1 MPTALIALALFIA
14 VIVIWNVVVKRN
26 MGEAMI
32 LGFLSTLIFAGTQ
45 APTVAVESLVD
56 ASGSE
61 VLYAAAGFVFMTH
74 MIERTGAVG
83 RLVQILSSSIGKMR
97 GGPAL
102 VDVAAS
108 GAMGALVGGSNTGNA
123 AASGSITGPWMVK
136 SGWSSSRA
144 ATVIAGNA
152 GLGASLPPSAS
163 MIIMIGFAGSLVT
176 TSEVYLALLVAGIY
190 QVVWRLILTL
200 WFVYKDGIK
209 ADPLSVKMTLAQAL
223 RNGWPTLFIVLGALI
238 PIFVTVG
245 PLADALSASG
255 RYGESLKSISLIQW
269 IPVLAITITAIVC
282 FRELPRTLQGWWKFF
297 EDSVPKFFTIGVLLY
312 FAIAASEV
320 LDRLGLSDDVER
332 IVQNADI
339 PVWLLVTLVGF
350 LVVVVAGPLSST
362 ATLTAVGQVSLF
374 TLIGAGV
381 DPLLAVT
388 AMLVFAS
395 TEGSSPPASGSIFVA
410 CGITGAKPESTFIPL
425 LVYYVLPI
433 FILGVLIALGIVPVP
448 SSTLGATL

>member
-1 MPTALIALALFIA
+1 MPIALIALAVFIA
-14 VIVIWNVVVKRN
+14 IIVIWNVVAKRN

-32 LGFLSTLIFAGTQ
+32 LGFLGTLLFAGFN
-45 APTVAVESLVD
+45 APSVAVEAVVE
-56 ASGSE
+56 ASTSE

-74 MIERTGAVG
+74 FIEKTGAIS
-83 RLVQILSSSIGKMR
+83 RLVQILSSSIGKVR

-102 VDVAAS
+102 VDAATS

-136 SGWSSSRA
+136 SGWSPARA

-152 GLGASLPPSAS
+152 GLGAALPPSAS

-176 TSEVYLALLVAGIY
+176 TSQVYLALLVAGIY
-190 QVVWRLILTL
+190 QVIWRLILTF

-209 ADPLSVKMTLAQAL
+209 NESGDDQIPFAQAL
-223 RNGWPTLFIVLGALI
+223 KNGWPTLFIVLGALI
-238 PIFVTVG
+238 PIAVTVG
-245 PLADALSASG
+245 PLANALVATG
-255 RYGESLKSISLIQW
+255 KYGESLDSISLIKW
-269 IPVLAITITAIVC
+269 IPILAILITAIVC
-282 FRELPRTLQGWWKFF
+282 WKELPKTARGWWEFM
-297 EDSVPKFFTIGVLLY
+297 ESSIPQFFTIGVLLF

-320 LDRLGLSDDVER
+320 LDILGLSRDVEG
-332 IVQNADI
+332 IIESVNI
-339 PVWLLVTLVGF
+339 PLWLLVTLVGL
-350 LVVVVAGPLSST
+350 LVVLVAGPLSST
-362 ATLTAVGQVSLF
+362 ATLSAVGQVSLF
-374 TLIGAGV
+374 ALIGAGV
-381 DPLLAVT
+381 NPLLAVT

-433 FILGVLIALGIVPVP
+433 FILGVLIAIGIAPVP
-448 SSTLGATL
+448 TSEMSAAL

>member
-1 MPTALIALALFIA
+1 MPTALIALIVFIV
-14 VIVIWNVVVKRN
+14 VIVVWNVVVKRN

-32 LGFLSTLIFAGTQ
+32 LGFLSTLLFAGAQ
-45 APTVAVESLVD
+45 APSVATEALVE
-56 ASGSE
+56 ASDSE

-74 MIERTGAVG
+74 FIEKTGAIG
-83 RLVQILSSSIGKMR
+83 KLVQILSSSIGKMR

-102 VDVAAS
+102 VDTATS

-136 SGWSSSRA
+136 SGWPPSRA

-152 GLGASLPPSAS
+152 GLGAALPPSAS

-176 TSEVYLALLVAGIY
+176 TSQVYLALLVAGIY
-190 QVVWRLILTL
+190 QVIWRLILTF

-209 ADPLSVKMTLAQAL
+209 TETGQNTITLSQAL
-223 RNGWPTLFIVLGALI
+223 RAGWPTLFIVLGALI

-245 PLADALSASG
+245 PLADALVATG
-255 RYGESLKSISLIQW
+255 KYGESLDSISLIKW
-269 IPVLAITITAIVC
+269 IPVLAIAITALVC
-282 FRELPRTLQGWWKFF
+282 WKELPKTARGWWDFIQSSLPQF
-297 EDSVPKFFTIGVLLY
+297 YTIGVLLF

-320 LDRLGLSDDVER
+320 LDILGLSDDVQGIIES
-332 IVQNADI
+332 VDI
-339 PVWLLVTLVGF
+339 PLWLLVTLVGL

-362 ATLTAVGQVSLF
+362 ATLSAVGQVSLF
-374 TLIGAGV
+374 ALIGAGV

-433 FILGVLIALGIVPVP
+433 FILGVLIALGTVPVP
-448 SSTLGATL
+448 I

>member
-1 MPTALIALALFIA
+1 MPIALIALAVF
-14 VIVIWNVVVKRN
+14 IVIIVVWNVVVKRN

-32 LGFLSTLIFAGTQ
+32 LGFIGTLLFAGAN
-45 APTVAVESLVD
+45 APSVAVKAIAESTK
-56 ASGSE
+56 SE

-74 MIERTGAVG
+74 FIEKTGAVN
-83 RLVQILSSSIGKMR
+83 RLVQILSSSIGKVR

-102 VDVAAS
+102 VDAVAS

-136 SGWSSSRA
+136 SGWTPSRA

-152 GLGASLPPSAS
+152 GLGAALPPSAS

-176 TSEVYLALLVAGIY
+176 TSQVYLALLVAGIY
-190 QVVWRLILTL
+190 QIVWRLLLTA

-209 ADPLSVKMTLAQAL
+209 VDHSQQQISFKQAVLA
-223 RNGWPTLFIVLGALI
+223 GWPTLFIVLGALI

-245 PLADALSASG
+245 PLADALNASG
-255 RYGESLKSISLIQW
+255 KYGEALDSISLIKW
-269 IPVLAITITAIVC
+269 IPILAITITAIVC
-282 FRELPRTLQGWWKFF
+282 WKDLPKTLKGWWDFF
-297 EDSVPKFFTIGVLLY
+297 ESSVPHFFTIGVLLF

-320 LDRLGLSDDVER
+320 LDILGLSDDVAG
-332 IVQNADI
+332 IVGSAHI
-339 PVWLLVTLVGF
+339 PLWLLVTLVGF
-350 LVVVVAGPLSST
+350 LVVIVAGPLSST
-362 ATLTAVGQVSLF
+362 ATLSAVGQISLF

-410 CGITGAKPESTFIPL
+410 CGITGAKPESTFVPL

-448 SSTLGATL
+448 TSAMGAAL